1 MDRRC
6 DQDRRADFDGFVRK
20 SGWGS
25 RHDMP
30 RKPIGHRAMTAAER
44 QRRCRERE
52 RAESDARYGRFP
64 FDMEAIRANAELTRQ
79 ALASATI
86 MPADL
91 AALEPDEGPMVVTDP
106 DLIEFGARHRDA

>member
-1 MDRRC
+1 
-6 DQDRRADFDGFVRK
+6 
-20 SGWGS
+20 
-25 RHDMP
+25 
-30 RKPIGHRAMTAAER
+30 MTAAER

-91 AALEPDEGPMVVTDP
+91 PALEPDEGPMMVTDP